1 MPAQSIAYDRLMP
14 EVVAAV
20 EAASVVILAVYNT
33 AFAVRSKSDASPVTE
48 ADEAA
53 ERVIM
58 PRLKAL
64 LPDVPVISEEAQ
76 GGPDAITSVGDI
88 FWLVDPLDGT
98 KEFVARSGDFT
109 VNIALIENGRPTL
122 GVVAIPAMG
131 SIYTGAGP
139 ATARGGVM
147 GGPLRPISARTAPD
161 EGLVVLASRSHDSN
175 ADVEA
180 FLKDINVAERRG
192 VGSSLKFCRI
202 AEGVAD
208 LYPRFGPTSEWD
220 IAAGQAVLEAAGGTV
235 TKFDGSPMRY
245 GKPNFLNPG
254 FVARGRTAP

>member
-1 MPAQSIAYDRLMP
+1 MPARSIAYDRLLP
-14 EVVAAV
+14 DLVAAV
-20 EAASVVILAVYNT
+20 EAASSVILAVYST
-33 AFAVRSKSDASPVTE
+33 AFAVRAKPDASPVTE

-76 GGPDAITSVGDI
+76 GGPNAIHSVGDI

-109 VNIALIENGRPTL
+109 VNVALIENGRPTL
-122 GVVAIPAMG
+122 GVVAIPALG

-139 ATARGGVM
+139 GTARGGVM
-147 GGPLRPISARTAPD
+147 GGPLAPIAARTPPG
-161 EGLVVLASRSHDSN
+161 EGVVVLASRSHDN
-175 ADVEA
+175 NVDVDA
-180 FLKDINVAERRG
+180 FLRDIKVAERRG

-235 TKFDGSPMRY
+235 TTFDGAPMRY

-254 FVARGRTAP
+254 FVARGRALP

>member
-1 MPAQSIAYDRLMP
+1 MPTQSTALDRLLP
-14 EVVAAV
+14 DVIAAV
-20 EAASVVILAVYNT
+20 EAASTVILAVYNT
-33 AFAVRSKSDASPVTE
+33 AFAVRAKPDATPVTE

-53 ERVIM
+53 ERIIM
-58 PRLKAL
+58 PRLEAL
-64 LPDVPVISEEAQ
+64 LPGVPVISEEAQ
-76 GGPDAITSVGDI
+76 GGPNAVTSVGRC

-109 VNIALIENGRPTL
+109 VNVALVEDGRPTL
-122 GVVAIPAMG
+122 GVVAIPALG

-139 ATARGGVM
+139 GTAHGGII
-147 GGPLRPISARTAPD
+147 GGPLQPIAARTPPED
-161 EGLVVLASRSHDSN
+161 GVIVLASRSHDTS
-175 ADVEA
+175 ADIDA
-180 FLKDINVAERRG
+180 FLNDINVAERRA

-202 AEGVAD
+202 AEGAAD

-235 TKFDGSPMRY
+235 TTFDGASMRY

-254 FVARGRTAP
+254 FVARGRAAR